1 MTLFRKVALLSL
13 IFGTLQ
19 GGAAS
24 AQMVTPSFTTGT
36 VTSRTESTTTV
47 TESIRQV
54 DFQTGSSYS
63 VTGTNINIPSSPAPG
78 MAYTQIDPSAPFQ
91 FSESFFGP
99 GISRETSID
108 RTTVVETVTD
118 SLSVFTQ

>member
-1 MTLFRKVALLSL
+1 MIRTRELAVLGLIIGSL
-13 IFGTLQ
+13 HGD
-19 GGAAS
+19 AAK

-47 TESIRQV
+47 TESIRQI
-54 DFQTGSSYS
+54 DFQTGSSYT
-63 VTGTNINIPSSPAPG
+63 VTGTNINIPSTPAPG
-78 MAYTQIDPSAPFQ
+78 AAYYQTTPGGTFQ

-99 GISRETSID
+99 GISRETNID
-108 RTTVVETVTD
+108 RTTTVKTITD